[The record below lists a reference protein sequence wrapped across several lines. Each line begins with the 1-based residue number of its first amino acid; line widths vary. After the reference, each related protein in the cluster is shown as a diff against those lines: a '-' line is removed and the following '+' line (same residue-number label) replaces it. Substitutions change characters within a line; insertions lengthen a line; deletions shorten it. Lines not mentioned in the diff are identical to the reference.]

1 MNDVRLLY
9 LEFPLVTGVTD
20 QLRQGDSKQLSLN
33 LNSGDSVYKNMFFF
47 FLYISTRYRLTF
59 LWAQKQDNILF
70 KMSLAEQK

>member
-33 LNSGDSVYKNMFFF
+33 LNSGDSVYKNMF
-47 FLYISTRYRLTF
+47 
-59 LWAQKQDNILF
+59 
-70 KMSLAEQK
+70 